1 MMIMWM
7 MMVMI
12 MRGNI
17 KESIENSLQ
26 LDFASILP
34 LGHTYT
40 WMDGHPVRSIG
51 GFVDGS
57 VSLSGSI

>member
-1 MMIMWM
+1 MM
-7 MMVMI
+7 MI

-26 LDFASILP
+26 LDFARILP

-40 WMDGHPVRSIG
+40 WLDGHPVRSIG